1 MNGGAAMELCTSRS
15 PMVIELPTIGLSL
28 LRCVHLGGVWAK
40 SVAIDENREKG
51 QKVSCHNIVLASALS
66 IISPVLCFESA

>member
-15 PMVIELPTIGLSL
+15 PMVIELPKIGLGL

-40 SVAIDENREKG
+40 SVAIDENREKR
-51 QKVSCHNIVLASALS
+51 VENSLL
-66 IISPVLCFESA
+66 